1 MTNKEAVTVSRTA
14 TARVAQFFAMYT
26 AYLEVA
32 SGEIGG
38 LKPDEPILSFMG
50 CGASDRL
57 LVKDIEGFLK
67 EQQEPGEHSL
77 DKDRLD
83 YLQTLTNRR
92 DYTGKVVLRRSATG
106 RGWRLH
112 ETNKSVAYKSVRTAI
127 DRARG
132 GEQGLQR
139 GQQLDASDIDGMGD
153 EEIQYGSAVKPLT

>member
-14 TARVAQFFAMYT
+14 TARVAQFFAMYM

-67 EQQEPGEHSL
+67 EQQEPAELACPKCGHVVGCLGPLCDFKS
-77 DKDRLD
+77 
-83 YLQTLTNRR
+83 
-92 DYTGKVVLRRSATG
+92 KV
-106 RGWRLH
+106 
-112 ETNKSVAYKSVRTAI
+112 TA
-127 DRARG
+127 
-132 GEQGLQR
+132 
-139 GQQLDASDIDGMGD
+139 
-153 EEIQYGSAVKPLT
+153 